1 MIRQILL
8 VAFISGLAVLAF
20 RDWYKSLCGLILLM
34 AVVEHPDMPKSIFGV
49 QGLNP
54 WNILLVII
62 LFAWAFNRSREGLY
76 WDMPRLVA
84 VVMGLYFSVIV
95 VAFVRMMA
103 DMDGFYDYYALFGS
117 PPPSQAATVSE
128 FMVNCFKWVIPGL
141 LLFDGCR
148 DSSRFKL
155 GILCLLGVYFLLGIQ
170 IIRWMPLSG
179 ALTGGELSTRSL
191 KVLLN
196 EIGFHRVNLSMM
208 MAGAFWAILS
218 TVVLAGTKPQKLMIS
233 AAALTV
239 LFAQALT
246 AGRAGYA
253 TWAVV
258 GTIACVFK
266 WRKMLLVIPVILFAV
281 VSFVPG
287 VAERMLQGVSTP
299 TGEEFIGGEI
309 STSLDLSGD
318 DVDLYVVTAGR
329 NLAWPHVIEKIE
341 ESLFV
346 GYGRE
351 AMKRTGIA
359 QFMMLTY
366 RESFPHP
373 HSAYL
378 ETLLD
383 NGVIGSLPIFL
394 FYLMIVKYS
403 VSLFL
408 DTRSPTLMA
417 GGGVC
422 LFLVLALLVASF
434 GSQTFY
440 PREGAVGMWCAIG
453 LMLRLCVQRER
464 VEEKMTGAALPES
477 IDQLLWAEERA

>member
-8 VAFISGLAVLAF
+8 AAFMSGLAVYAF

-34 AVVEHPDMPKSIFGV
+34 AVIEHPDMPKSIIGV
-49 QGLNP
+49 QGLSP
-54 WNILLVII
+54 WNILLVIVLI
-62 LFAWAFNRSREGLY
+62 AWAVNRGKEGLV
-76 WDMPRLVA
+76 WDMPRLPM
-84 VVMGLYFSVIV
+84 VVLGLYFSVIII
-95 VAFVRMMA
+95 AFARMMTN
-103 DMDGFYDYYALFGS
+103 MDGFNDFYSVFGTIQ
-117 PPPSQAATVSE
+117 PSHAATVSE
-128 FMVNCFKWVIPGL
+128 YLVNCVKWVVPGL

-155 GILCLLGVYFLLGIQ
+155 GIGCLLGVYFLLGIQ

-179 ALTGGELSTRSL
+179 ALTGGELSERSL
-191 KVLLN
+191 KILIN

-208 MAGAFWAILS
+208 MAGAFWAILA
-218 TVVLAGTKPQKLMIS
+218 TVVLARTKYQKLMVS
-233 AAALTV
+233 ASALTV

-258 GTIACVFK
+258 GMVACVLK
-266 WRKMLLVIPVILFAV
+266 WRKMLLVVPFILFAV

-287 VAERMLQGVSTP
+287 VAERMLQGISTP
-299 TGEEFIGGEI
+299 AGEGFIGGET
-309 STSLDLSGD
+309 STSFDKSSD

-329 NLAWPHVIEKIE
+329 NIAWPHVIEKIQ
-341 ESLFV
+341 ESPFV

-351 AMKRTGIA
+351 AMKRTGTA
-359 QFMMLTY
+359 QFLWLTY
-366 RESFPHP
+366 GESFPHP
-373 HSAYL
+373 HNAYL
-378 ETLLD
+378 ELLLD
-383 NGVIGSLPIFL
+383 NGVIGPVPVIL
-394 FYLMIVKYS
+394 FYLMILKYS

-408 DTRSPTLMA
+408 DTRSPALKA

-440 PREGAVGMWCAIG
+440 PREGAVGMWCAVG
-453 LMLRLCVQRER
+453 LMLRLRVQRAR
-464 VEEKMTGAALPES
+464 
-477 IDQLLWAEERA
+477 AEERMKITALPAPIEKLLWSEGPA